1 MTMPPLG
8 LIEGFFGPRWSWDER
23 RYVART
29 IAAAGYSWYHY
40 APKADALLR
49 RRWQELYP
57 AAELAELADFAAYCR
72 NLGLRFGVGLT
83 PFGSHEAFGSTEQ
96 AALLAKLAQLAQV
109 GLDDLAVLFDD
120 MRGDVPDLAQ
130 RQVAV
135 FECAASTGTALNL
148 FMCPSYY
155 SDDPVLDR
163 VFGQRPPDYLGEL
176 GQALDP
182 AVQIYWTGPE
192 VCSKSISPGH
202 LRDVTARLGRPP
214 CLWDNYPVND
224 GVRMS
229 RFLHLRG
236 FSGRGAEIAPLVS
249 GHAVNPALQP
259 YLGCIPLLTLP
270 QSYQDVQ
277 GYCYSTSWIAGATRL
292 AGADLAEALRDNLL
306 TLQETGLDRLSAD
319 TAQRLRERYAALDGP
334 FGAEVVAWL
343 DGGYAFTGE
352 EVQTQ

>member
-1 MTMPPLG
+1 MMPPLG
-8 LIEGFFGPRWSWDER
+8 LIEGFFGRSWSWDER
-23 RYVART
+23 RYVARM

-40 APKADALLR
+40 APKADARLR

-57 AAELAELADFAAYCR
+57 ATELAELADFAAYCR
-72 NLGLRFGVGLT
+72 GLGLRFGVGLT
-83 PFGSHEAFGSTEQ
+83 PFGSHETFGSAEQ
-96 AALLAKLAQLAQV
+96 AAMRAKLAQLAEV

-120 MRGDVPDLAQ
+120 MRGDFPDLAQ
-130 RQVAV
+130 RQAAV
-135 FECAASTGTALNL
+135 FDCAAAAGIAAHL
-148 FMCPSYY
+148 FLCPSYY

-163 VFGQRPPDYLGEL
+163 VFGLRPDDYLGDL
-176 GQALDP
+176 GRALDP
-182 AVQIYWTGPE
+182 AVQVYWTGPE

-202 LRDVTARLGRPP
+202 LRNVAERLGRLP

-236 FSGRGAEIAPLVS
+236 FSGRGAEIAPLIS

-259 YLGCIPLLTLP
+259 HLGCIPLLTLP
-270 QSYQDVQ
+270 QSYRDAHS
-277 GYCYSTSWIAGATRL
+277 YCYSTSWIDAATQL

-306 TLQETGLDRLSAD
+306 TLQETGLDRLSPE
-319 TAQRLRERYAALDGP
+319 TVERLRGRYAALDGP

-343 DGGYAFTGE
+343 DGGYGFTGE

>member
-1 MTMPPLG
+1 MMPSLG
-8 LIEGFFGPRWSWDER
+8 LIEGFFGPRWSWEER
-23 RYVART
+23 RYVAQT

-57 AAELAELADFAAYCR
+57 AAELAALADFATYCR
-72 NLGLRFGVGLT
+72 SLGLRFGVGLT
-83 PFGSHEAFGSTEQ
+83 PFDSHEAWGTTEQ
-96 AALLAKLAQLAQV
+96 AALRAKLAQLAQV

-120 MRGDVPDLAQ
+120 MRGDVPDLVQ
-130 RQVAV
+130 RQIAV
-135 FECAASTGTALNL
+135 FECAAAAGIAPNL

-163 VFGQRPPDYLGEL
+163 VFGQRPPDYLGDL
-176 GQALDP
+176 GRALDP

-202 LRDVTARLGRPP
+202 LRNVAERLGRPP

-224 GVRMS
+224 GARMS

-236 FSGRGAEIAPLVS
+236 FSGRGAEIAPLIT
-249 GHAVNPALQP
+249 GHAANPALQP
-259 YLGCIPLLTLP
+259 HLGCIPLLTLP
-270 QSYQDVQ
+270 QSYREPDD
-277 GYCYSTSWIAGATRL
+277 YCYSSSWIDAATQL
-292 AGADLAEALRDNLL
+292 AGADLAGALRDNLL
-306 TLQETGLDRLSAD
+306 TLQETGLDRLSD
-319 TAQRLRERYAALDGP
+319 ETMQRLRARYTALDNP

-343 DGGYAFTGE
+343 DGGYASTGE

>member
-1 MTMPPLG
+1 MMPPLG
-8 LIEGFFGPRWSWDER
+8 LIEGFFGRSWSWDER
-23 RYVART
+23 RFVART

-49 RRWQELYP
+49 RRWQEPYP
-57 AAELAELADFAAYCR
+57 ATELDELAAFADYCR
-72 NLGLRFGVGLT
+72 GLGLRFGVGLT
-83 PFGSHEAFGSTEQ
+83 PFGSHEAFGSAEQ
-96 AALLAKLAQLAQV
+96 AALRAKLAQLAEI

-120 MRGDVPDLAQ
+120 MRGDFPDLAK
-130 RQVAV
+130 RQAAV
-135 FECAASTGTALNL
+135 FDCAAASGIAPHL
-148 FMCPSYY
+148 FLCPSYY

-163 VFGQRPPDYLGEL
+163 VFGQRPPDYLGDL
-176 GQALDP
+176 GRALDP
-182 AVQIYWTGPE
+182 SVQIYWTGPE

-202 LRDVTARLGRPP
+202 LRNVAERLGRLP

-259 YLGCIPLLTLP
+259 HLGCIPLLTLP
-270 QSYQDVQ
+270 QSYREAD
-277 GYCYSTSWIAGATRL
+277 GYCYSTSWIDAATQL

-306 TLQETGLDRLSAD
+306 TLQETGLDRLSAE
-319 TAQRLRERYAALDGP
+319 TAERLRGRYAALDGP

-343 DGGYAFTGE
+343 EGGYAFTGE